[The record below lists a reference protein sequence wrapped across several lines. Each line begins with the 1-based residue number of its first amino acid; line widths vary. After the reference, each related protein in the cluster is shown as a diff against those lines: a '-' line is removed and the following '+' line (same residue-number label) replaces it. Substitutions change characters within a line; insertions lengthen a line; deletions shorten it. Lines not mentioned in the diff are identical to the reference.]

1 MTQNISETKPV
12 EQLFLDLPIQQVL
25 NPNPGTNFIEPWKSM
40 YVDAIRDARFGDAVW
55 ARYHIY
61 GDVENGINSGSNNMT
76 VLDVIKDD
84 ALSYRV
90 KEPEESFKALLFYA
104 NTSGADGHADVIE
117 VITNLDERE
126 IAEFKWRRSLGMR
139 PERRLLSDVLVHNV
153 GFSEDRRAASLSALN
168 WRSGRSDLG
177 LPTRN
182 SRN

>member
-1 MTQNISETKPV
+1 M
-12 EQLFLDLPIQQVL
+12 
-25 NPNPGTNFIEPWKSM
+25 WKTGST
-40 YVDAIRDARFGDAVW
+40 AGQIRMA
-55 ARYHIY
+55 
-61 GDVENGINSGSNNMT
+61 
-76 VLDVIKDD
+76 VLDVIKEE

-126 IAEFKWRRSLGMR
+126 IAEFKWRRSLRMR
-139 PERRLLSDVLVHNV
+139 PERRLVSDVLVHNV
-153 GFSEDRRAASLSALN
+153 GFSDDRRAASLSALN